1 MRKYRGW
8 AAAVITAI
16 ACLMSIFH
24 LYTGLV
30 ITFPAQI
37 QRGIH
42 LCLGLMLIFIL
53 VPPSKKEAFV
63 NSKLCLAIDL
73 ILAGLSFAISYYYI
87 DTIEAMLQR
96 QGLPNT
102 ADIVMSTI
110 AIVLVLESARRTIGP
125 VLAMITSFFIV
136 YAIFGEYFPDLVSHG
151 GMNWEWLSTFLYLS
165 TEGIYGIPIGVT
177 ATFVFL
183 FVLFTNAIRE
193 SGGDILIADMAASFL
208 GRTRGGSAKASVFMG
223 LLIGMISGS
232 PVADA
237 AAVGSLTIPLMKKK
251 GFSPIFAA
259 SLTAISANG
268 GAFMPPVM
276 GAAAFIMVE
285 FINWNYWSICGAAI
299 LPALLYYFAC
309 YMAADLEAAKRG
321 IRGIPREERP
331 LLGDVL
337 KRSFLIVV
345 PFIALLVS
353 LGVLNTTPQRAAA
366 VAFVTLVLVY
376 VAQQVFFRKMNATVF
391 FKYLIRVF
399 ESGTKSM
406 LTIIST
412 CACAGMVVGI
422 INITGLGMQLSSI
435 MVDLSGGQLLPLLL
449 LTMIASLILG
459 MGLPVTACYIIL
471 AVLAAPALIQAGV
484 TPIGAHLFVF
494 YFGIVSGLTPPVA
507 LTAYV
512 AAGIAHTPVF
522 RTGVYSF
529 LIALVAFLV
538 PYVWIYE
545 PSLIFQGPFANTI
558 LYFLLCA
565 VSIISLA
572 AGVMGYLFTS
582 ANIPERTM
590 FFIAGLAIIIPETIS
605 TIAGIALLAVTAA
618 FNFVKRKKTKEH
630 AATVQK
636 GDE

>member
-1 MRKYRGW
+1 MRNYRGW
-8 AAAVITAI
+8 AAATITAI
-16 ACLMSIFH
+16 ACLMSIFQ

-30 ITFPAQI
+30 VTYPAQI

-42 LCLGLMLIFIL
+42 LGFGLVLIFIL
-53 VPPSKKEAFV
+53 VPPSKKRVFAD
-63 NSKLCLAIDL
+63 SRLCLAVDL
-73 ILAGLSFAISYYYI
+73 VLAGLSFAVSYYYI
-87 DTIEAMLQR
+87 DTIEAMLER

-102 ADIVMSTI
+102 ADIVMATI
-110 AIVLVLESARRTIGP
+110 AIALVLEAVRRTIGS
-125 VLAMITSFFIV
+125 VLAVIAVCFLL
-136 YAIFGEYFPDLVSHG
+136 YAIFGEHFPDLISHG
-151 GMNWEWLSTFLYLS
+151 GMNWDWISTFLYLS
-165 TEGIYGIPIGVT
+165 TEGMYGIPIGVT

-183 FVLFTNAIRE
+183 FVMFTNAIRE
-193 SGGDILIADMAASFL
+193 SGGDVLIADMAASFL

-321 IRGIPREERP
+321 ITGIPREERP
-331 LLGDVL
+331 LFQGVL
-337 KRSFLIVV
+337 KRSYLIVV
-345 PFIALLVS
+345 PFIALLVT
-353 LGVLNTTPQRAAA
+353 LGMLAMTPQRAAA
-366 VAFVTLVLVY
+366 VAFVTLVIVY
-376 VAQQVFFRKMNATVF
+376 VAQQVVLRKMTVPEF
-391 FKYLIRVF
+391 FKYLVRVF
-399 ESGTKSM
+399 ESGTRSM

-412 CACAGMVVGI
+412 CACAGMIVGI

-449 LTMIASLILG
+449 LTMTASLILG

-494 YFGIVSGLTPPVA
+494 YFGIISGLTPPVA

-529 LIALVAFLV
+529 LIALVAFLI
-538 PYVWIYE
+538 PFVWIYE
-545 PSLIFQGPFANTI
+545 PALIFQGPLTSTI

-565 VSIISLA
+565 VSIVALA
-572 AGVMGYLFTS
+572 AGVMGYLFT
-582 ANIPERTM
+582 AATMPERVM
-590 FFIAGLAIIIPETIS
+590 CFISGIAIIVPETTS
-605 TIAGIALLAVTAA
+605 TIVGLVMLTVLAA
-618 FNFVKRKKTKEH
+618 FNYRKRKKAREQ
-630 AATVQK
+630 AAI
-636 GDE
+636 G

>member
-1 MRKYRGW
+1 MRNYRGW
-8 AAAVITAI
+8 AAAIITAI
-16 ACLMSIFH
+16 ACLMSLFQ

-30 ITFPAQI
+30 ITYPAQI

-42 LCLGLMLIFIL
+42 LGFGLVLIFIL
-53 VPPSKKEAFV
+53 VPPSKKKAFAD
-63 NSKLCLAIDL
+63 SRLCLAVDL
-73 ILAGLSFAISYYYI
+73 VLAGLSFAVSYYYI
-87 DTIEAMLQR
+87 DTIEAMLER

-102 ADIVMSTI
+102 ADIVMATI
-110 AIVLVLESARRTIGP
+110 AIALVLEAVRRTIGS
-125 VLAMITSFFIV
+125 VLAVIAVCFLL
-136 YAIFGEYFPDLVSHG
+136 YAIFGEHFPDLISHG
-151 GMNWEWLSTFLYLS
+151 GMSWDWISTFLYLS
-165 TEGIYGIPIGVT
+165 TEGMYGIPIGVT

-193 SGGDILIADMAASFL
+193 SGGDVLIADMAASFL

-321 IRGIPREERP
+321 ITGIPREERP
-331 LLGDVL
+331 LFQGVL
-337 KRSFLIVV
+337 KRSYLIVV
-345 PFIALLVS
+345 PFIALLVT
-353 LGVLNTTPQRAAA
+353 LGMLAMTPQRAAA
-366 VAFVTLVLVY
+366 VAFVTLMIVY
-376 VAQQVFFRKMNATVF
+376 VAQQVVLRKMTVPVF
-391 FKYLIRVF
+391 FKYLVRVF
-399 ESGTKSM
+399 ESGTRSM

-412 CACAGMVVGI
+412 CACAGMIVGI

-449 LTMIASLILG
+449 LTMTASLILG

-494 YFGIVSGLTPPVA
+494 YFGIISGLTPPVA

-529 LIALVAFLV
+529 LIALVAFLI
-538 PYVWIYE
+538 PFVWIYE
-545 PSLIFQGPFANTI
+545 PALIFQGPLSSTI

-565 VSIISLA
+565 ISIVALA
-572 AGVMGYLFTS
+572 AGVMGYLFT
-582 ANIPERTM
+582 AATMPERVL
-590 FFIAGLAIIIPETIS
+590 FFISGVAIIIPEMTS
-605 TIAGIALLAVTAA
+605 TIVGLVLLAVLAA
-618 FNFVKRKKTKEH
+618 FNYRKAKGKQST
-630 AATVQK
+630 AVQE
-636 GDE
+636 GDK

>member
-16 ACLMSIFH
+16 ACLMSIFQ

-30 ITFPAQI
+30 MTYPAQI

-42 LCLGLMLIFIL
+42 LGFGLVLIFIL
-53 VPPSKKEAFV
+53 VPPSKRETFV
-63 NSKLCLAIDL
+63 NSKVCLAVDL
-73 ILAGLSFAISYYYI
+73 VLAILSFAISYYYI
-87 DTIEAMLQR
+87 DTIEDMIMR
-96 QGLPNT
+96 QGLPNM
-102 ADIVMSTI
+102 ADIVMSSI
-110 AIVLVLESARRTIGP
+110 AIFLVLEAVRRTIGA
-125 VLAMITSFFIV
+125 VLSIITLCFLSYAM
-136 YAIFGEYFPDLVSHG
+136 FGEHFPDLISHG
-151 GMNWEWLSTFLYLS
+151 GMSWDWIATFLYLS
-165 TEGIYGIPIGVT
+165 TEGMYGIPIGVT

-193 SGGDILIADMAASFL
+193 SGGDVLIADMAASFL

-285 FINWNYWSICGAAI
+285 FINWNYWQICGAAI

-321 IRGIPREERP
+321 ITGIPQEERP
-331 LLGDVL
+331 KIGNVL
-337 KRSFLIVV
+337 KRSFLIAI
-345 PFIALLVS
+345 PFAALLFT
-353 LGVLNTTPQRAAA
+353 LGMLNTTPQRAAA
-366 VAFVTLVLVY
+366 VAFVTLVIVY
-376 VAQQVFFRKMNATVF
+376 VAQQAYFREMSVSEF

-412 CACAGMVVGI
+412 CACAGMIVGI

-435 MVDLSGGQLLPLLL
+435 MVDLSGGELLPLLL
-449 LTMIASLILG
+449 LTMTASLILG

-529 LIALVAFLV
+529 LIAFVTFLI
-538 PYVWIYE
+538 PFVWIYE
-545 PSLIFQGPFANTI
+545 PSLIFQGPLSGTI
-558 LYFLLCA
+558 LNFALCA
-565 VSIISLA
+565 ISIVALA
-572 AGVMGYLFTS
+572 AGVMGYLFTNV
-582 ANIPERTM
+582 NIIERVLY
-590 FFIAGLAIIIPETIS
+590 FISGISIIIPETIS
-605 TIAGIALLAVTAA
+605 TIVGLILLSVLAA
-618 FNFVKRKKTKEH
+618 FNFAKKKKEK
-630 AATVQK
+630 AQTATA
-636 GDE
+636 

>member
-1 MRKYRGW
+1 MRNYRGW
-8 AAAVITAI
+8 AAAIITAI
-16 ACLMSIFH
+16 ACLMSLFQ

-30 ITFPAQI
+30 ITYPAQI

-42 LCLGLMLIFIL
+42 LGFGLVLIFIL
-53 VPPSKKEAFV
+53 VPPSKKSTV
-63 NSKLCLAIDL
+63 TDSKLWLALDL
-73 ILAGLSFAISYYYI
+73 VLAGLSFAVSYYYI

-102 ADIVMSTI
+102 ADIVMASI
-110 AIVLVLESARRTIGP
+110 AIVLVLEAVRRTIGI
-125 VLAMITSFFIV
+125 VLAIIAVCFLV
-136 YAIFGEYFPDLVSHG
+136 YAVFGEHFPDLISHG
-151 GMNWEWLSTFLYLS
+151 GMSWDWISTFLYLS
-165 TEGIYGIPIGVT
+165 TEGMYGIPIGVT

-193 SGGDILIADMAASFL
+193 SGGDVLIADMAASFL

-309 YMAADLEAAKRG
+309 YMAADLEAAKQG
-321 IRGIPREERP
+321 ITGIPREERP
-331 LLGDVL
+331 LLKGVL
-337 KRSFLIVV
+337 KRSYLIAV
-345 PFIALLVS
+345 PFLALLVT
-353 LGVLNTTPQRAAA
+353 LGMLATTPQRAAA
-366 VAFVTLVLVY
+366 VAFVTLVIVY
-376 VAQQVFFRKMNATVF
+376 VAQQAFFRKMTVLEF
-391 FKYLIRVF
+391 FKYLVRVF

-412 CACAGMVVGI
+412 CACAGMIVGV

-449 LTMIASLILG
+449 LTMTASLILG

-529 LIALVAFLV
+529 LIALVAFLI
-538 PYVWIYE
+538 PYVWVYE
-545 PSLIFQGPFANTI
+545 PSLIFQGPLLDTG

-565 VSIISLA
+565 VSIIALA
-572 AGVMGYLFTS
+572 AGVMGYLFTT
-582 ANIPERTM
+582 ATMPERVLY
-590 FFIAGLAIIIPETIS
+590 FISGIAIIIPETTS
-605 TIAGIALLAVTAA
+605 TIAGLILLAILAA
-618 FNFVKRKKTKEH
+618 MNYLKRRKTREQ
-630 AATVQK
+630 AAI
-636 GDE
+636 G

>member
-8 AAAVITAI
+8 AAGIITLI
-16 ACLMSIFH
+16 ACLMSIFQ
-24 LYTGLV
+24 LYTGLFM
-30 ITFPAQI
+30 TYPAQI

-42 LCLGLMLIFIL
+42 LGFGLLLIFIL
-53 VPPSKKEAFV
+53 FPPSKKEAIV
-63 NSKLCLAIDL
+63 NSKLYLAVDFV
-73 ILAGLSFAISYYYI
+73 LAALSFVISCYYI
-87 DTIEAMLQR
+87 NTIEDMLQR

-102 ADIVMSTI
+102 ADIVMASI
-110 AIVLVLESARRTIGP
+110 AVVLVLESVRRTIGS
-125 VLAMITSFFIV
+125 VLAIIALCFLA
-136 YAIFGEYFPDLVSHG
+136 YAIFGEYFPDLISHG
-151 GMNWEWLSTFLYLS
+151 GMSWDWISTFLYLS

-193 SGGDILIADMAASFL
+193 SGGDVLIADMAASFL

-299 LPALLYYFAC
+299 LPALLYYFSC

-321 IRGIPREERP
+321 ITGIPREERP
-331 LLGDVL
+331 LIAGVL
-337 KRSFLIVV
+337 KRSYLIAV
-345 PFIALLVS
+345 PFAALIIS
-353 LGVLNTTPQRAAA
+353 LGVMNTTPQRAAA

-376 VAQQVFFRKMNATVF
+376 IVQQAFYGKMTIPVF

-412 CACAGMVVGI
+412 CACAGMIVGI

-435 MVDLSGGQLLPLLL
+435 MVDLSGGHLLPLLL

-484 TPIGAHLFVF
+484 TPIGAHLYVF

-512 AAGIAHTPVF
+512 AAGIAGTPVF
-522 RTGVYSF
+522 RTGIYSF
-529 LIALVAFLV
+529 LIGLVAFLI
-538 PYVWIYE
+538 PFVWIYE
-545 PSLIFQGPFANTI
+545 PSLIFQGPLYLTI
-558 LYFLLCA
+558 LYFLVCA
-565 VSIISLA
+565 VSIVALA
-572 AGVMGYLFTS
+572 AGVMGYLF
-582 ANIPERTM
+582 APINIFERACYI
-590 FFIAGLAIIIPETIS
+590 IAGIAIIIPETVS
-605 TIAGIALLAVTAA
+605 TIVGLILLAILAA
-618 FNFVKRKKTKEH
+618 FNYVKKKKTKEP
-630 AATVQK
+630 VFRRLK
-636 GDE
+636 GE

>member
-8 AAAVITAI
+8 AAGIITAI
-16 ACLMSIFH
+16 ACLMSIFQ

-30 ITFPAQI
+30 MTYPAQI

-42 LCLGLMLIFIL
+42 LGFGLALIFIL
-53 VPPSKKEAFV
+53 FPPSKKEPFV
-63 NSKLCLAIDL
+63 SSKVCLALDL
-73 ILAGLSFAISYYYI
+73 VLAALTFAISYYYI
-87 DTIEAMLQR
+87 DTIEDMLQR

-102 ADIVMSTI
+102 CDIVMASI
-110 AIVLVLESARRTIGP
+110 AVFLVLESVRRTIGS
-125 VLAMITSFFIV
+125 VLAIIAMCFLG
-136 YAIFGEYFPDLVSHG
+136 YALYGEHFPDLISHG
-151 GMNWEWLSTFLYLS
+151 GMNWDWIATFLYLS
-165 TEGIYGIPIGVT
+165 TEGMYGIPIGVT

-193 SGGDILIADMAASFL
+193 SGGDVLIADMAASFL

-321 IRGIPREERP
+321 ITGIPPEERP
-331 LLGDVL
+331 VLRNVL
-337 KRSFLIVV
+337 KRSFLIAI
-345 PFIALLVS
+345 PFAALLFTM
-353 LGVLNTTPQRAAA
+353 GIMNTTPQRAAA
-366 VAFVTLVLVY
+366 VAFVTLIVVY
-376 VAQQVFFRKMNATVF
+376 VAEQVYFNKMSLPIFFT
-391 FKYLIRVF
+391 YLVRVF

-412 CACAGMVVGI
+412 CACAGMIVGI

-435 MVDLSGGQLLPLLL
+435 MVDLSGGELLPLLL
-449 LTMIASLILG
+449 LTMTASLILG

-471 AVLAAPALIQAGV
+471 AVLAAPALVQAGV

-512 AAGIAHTPVF
+512 AAGIANTPVF

-529 LIALVAFLV
+529 LIGLVAFLI
-538 PYVWIYE
+538 PFVWIYE
-545 PSLIFQGPFANTI
+545 PSLIFQGPLTSTI

-565 VSIISLA
+565 VSIVALA

-582 ANIPERTM
+582 ANIMERAL
-590 FFIAGLAIIIPETIS
+590 FIVSGISIIIPETIS
-605 TIAGIALLAVTAA
+605 TIVGLILLAVLAA
-618 FNFVKRKKTKEH
+618 FNYMKRKKAREQ
-630 AATVQK
+630 AATA
-636 GDE
+636 

>member
-1 MRKYRGW
+1 MRNYRGW
-8 AAAVITAI
+8 AAAIITAI
-16 ACLMSIFH
+16 ACLMSLFQ

-30 ITFPAQI
+30 VTYPAQI

-42 LCLGLMLIFIL
+42 LGFGLVLIFIL
-53 VPPSKKEAFV
+53 VPPSKKRGAD
-63 NSKLCLAIDL
+63 SKLWLALDL
-73 ILAGLSFAISYYYI
+73 VLAGLSFAVSYYYI
-87 DTIEAMLQR
+87 DTIEAMLER

-102 ADIVMSTI
+102 ADIVMASI
-110 AIVLVLESARRTIGP
+110 AIALVLEAVRRTIGS
-125 VLAMITSFFIV
+125 VLSIIAVCFLL
-136 YAIFGEYFPDLVSHG
+136 YAVFGEHFPDLISHG
-151 GMNWEWLSTFLYLS
+151 GMSWDWISTFLYLS
-165 TEGIYGIPIGVT
+165 TEGMYGIPIGVT

-193 SGGDILIADMAASFL
+193 SGGDILIADMAAAFL
-208 GRTRGGSAKASVFMG
+208 GRTRGGSGKASVFMG

-321 IRGIPREERP
+321 ITGIPREERP
-331 LLGDVL
+331 LLKGVL
-337 KRSFLIVV
+337 KRSYLIVV
-345 PFIALLVS
+345 PFVALLVT
-353 LGVLNTTPQRAAA
+353 LGMLATTPQRAAA
-366 VAFVTLVLVY
+366 VAFVTLVIVY
-376 VAQQVFFRKMNATVF
+376 VLQQVFLKKMTVLEF
-391 FKYLIRVF
+391 FKYLVRVF

-406 LTIIST
+406 LTIIGT
-412 CACAGMVVGI
+412 CACAGMIVGV

-449 LTMIASLILG
+449 LTMTASLILG

-529 LIALVAFLV
+529 LIALVAFLI

-545 PSLIFQGPFANTI
+545 PSLIFQGPLTSTI
-558 LYFLLCA
+558 IYFMLCA
-565 VSIISLA
+565 VSIVSLA
-572 AGVMGYLFTS
+572 AGVMGYLFTG
-582 ANIPERTM
+582 ANMLER
-590 FFIAGLAIIIPETIS
+590 FLYCLSGIAIIVPETIS
-605 TIAGIALLAVTAA
+605 TIVGLVMLAVLAA
-618 FNFVKRKKTKEH
+618 FNYVKRRKAREQ
-630 AATVQK
+630 AAI
-636 GDE
+636 G

>member
-1 MRKYRGW
+1 MRNYRGW
-8 AAAVITAI
+8 AAATITAI
-16 ACLMSIFH
+16 ACLMSIFQ

-30 ITFPAQI
+30 VTYPAQI

-42 LCLGLMLIFIL
+42 LGFGLVLIFIL
-53 VPPSKKEAFV
+53 VPPSKKRVFAD
-63 NSKLCLAIDL
+63 SRLCLAVDL
-73 ILAGLSFAISYYYI
+73 VLAGLSFAVSYYYI
-87 DTIEAMLQR
+87 DTIEAMLER

-102 ADIVMSTI
+102 ADIVMATI
-110 AIVLVLESARRTIGP
+110 AIALVLEAVRRTIGS
-125 VLAMITSFFIV
+125 VLAVIAVCFLL
-136 YAIFGEYFPDLVSHG
+136 YAIFGEHFPDLISHG
-151 GMNWEWLSTFLYLS
+151 GMNWDWISTFLYLS
-165 TEGIYGIPIGVT
+165 TEGMYGIPIGVT

-183 FVLFTNAIRE
+183 FVMFTNAIRE
-193 SGGDILIADMAASFL
+193 SGGDVLIADMAASFL

-321 IRGIPREERP
+321 ITGIPREERP
-331 LLGDVL
+331 LFQGVL
-337 KRSFLIVV
+337 KRSYLIVV
-345 PFIALLVS
+345 PFIALLVT
-353 LGVLNTTPQRAAA
+353 LGMLAMTPQRAAA
-366 VAFVTLVLVY
+366 VAFVTLVIVY
-376 VAQQVFFRKMNATVF
+376 VAQQLVLRKMTVPEF
-391 FKYLIRVF
+391 FKYLVRVF
-399 ESGTKSM
+399 ESGTRSM

-412 CACAGMVVGI
+412 CACAGMIVGI

-449 LTMIASLILG
+449 LTMTASLILG

-494 YFGIVSGLTPPVA
+494 YFGIISGLTPPVA

-529 LIALVAFLV
+529 LIALVAFLI
-538 PYVWIYE
+538 PFVWIYE
-545 PSLIFQGPFANTI
+545 PALIFQGPLTSTI

-565 VSIISLA
+565 VSIVALT
-572 AGVMGYLFTS
+572 AGVMGYLFT
-582 ANIPERTM
+582 AATMPERVM
-590 FFIAGLAIIIPETIS
+590 YFISGIAIIVPETTS
-605 TIAGIALLAVTAA
+605 TIVGLVMLTVLAA
-618 FNFVKRKKTKEH
+618 FNYRKRKKAREQ
-630 AATVQK
+630 AAI
-636 GDE
+636 G

>member
-8 AAAVITAI
+8 AAGVITAI
-16 ACLMSIFH
+16 ACLMSIFQ

-30 ITFPAQI
+30 MTYPAQI

-42 LCLGLMLIFIL
+42 LGFGFVLIFIL
-53 VPPSKKEAFV
+53 FPPSKKEPFV
-63 NSKLCLAIDL
+63 NSRLCLALDL
-73 ILAGLSFAISYYYI
+73 VLAALSVAISYYYI
-87 DTIEAMLQR
+87 DTIEDMLLR
-96 QGLPNT
+96 QGMPNT
-102 ADIVMSTI
+102 ADIVMASI
-110 AIVLVLESARRTIGP
+110 AVALVLESVRRTIGS
-125 VLAMITSFFIV
+125 VLAIIALCFLS
-136 YAIFGEYFPDLVSHG
+136 YALYGEHFPDLISHG
-151 GMNWEWLSTFLYLS
+151 GMSWDWIATFLYLS
-165 TEGIYGIPIGVT
+165 TEGMYGIPIGVT

-193 SGGDILIADMAASFL
+193 SGGDVLIADMAASFL

-285 FINWNYWSICGAAI
+285 FINWNYWAICGAAI

-321 IRGIPREERP
+321 ITGIPPEERP
-331 LLGDVL
+331 LLRNVL
-337 KRSFLIVV
+337 KRSFLIVI
-345 PFIALLVS
+345 PFAALLFT
-353 LGVLNTTPQRAAA
+353 LGVMSTTPQRAAA
-366 VAFVTLVLVY
+366 VAFVTLVIVY
-376 VAQQVFFRKMNATVF
+376 IAEQAYVKKMSLPEF

-412 CACAGMVVGI
+412 CACAGMIVGI

-449 LTMIASLILG
+449 LTMTASLILG

-471 AVLAAPALIQAGV
+471 AILAAPALVQAGV
-484 TPIGAHLFVF
+484 APIGAHLFVF

-522 RTGVYSF
+522 RTGIYSF
-529 LIALVAFLV
+529 MIGLVAFLI
-538 PYVWIYE
+538 PFVWIYE
-545 PSLIFQGPFANTI
+545 PSLILQGPLTSTI

-565 VSIISLA
+565 ISIIALA
-572 AGVMGYLFTS
+572 AGVMGYLFTN
-582 ANIPERTM
+582 ANMLERVLY
-590 FFIAGLAIIIPETIS
+590 ILSGISIIIPETIS
-605 TIAGIALLAVTAA
+605 TIVGLILLVALAA
-618 FNFVKRKKTKEH
+618 INYMKRKKARYQ
-630 AATVQK
+630 AASA
-636 GDE
+636 